1 MNVKTLKSNRIASLD
16 LLKGAI
22 MIIMA
27 LDHVRDYFH
36 FDAFFFDPTDPE
48 KTNLGLYLTRWS
60 THYCAPTFSLLAGVS
75 AYLIGIRKSK
85 KELSYFLLKRG
96 IWLIFIELTVV
107 NFSWFFDIHFQ
118 TFGLFVIWSLG
129 ISMIFLA
136 AIIHLRLKHI
146 LIFSLLMIF
155 GHNVLDSFHF
165 GNDIFWSIIHEF
177 NFIDLQSGRKLLVG
191 YPIIPWIG
199 VMSLGYYF
207 GSFYDRN
214 FSAEKRKKIFLII
227 GLSSIIMFLIVRF
240 LNGYGNLNNWK
251 SYELDIQTIFS
262 FFNPAK
268 YPPSISYL
276 LMTLGPIFL
285 ILSRTE
291 NLKGKIINIISVFGK
306 VPFFYYILHIYLIH
320 LLALITAWITGFGWE
335 SLIIKGWVT
344 QSPLLKGFGFNLWIV
359 HFIWIAIVIALYPFC
374 KKFSIYKQNNKDK
387 AWLSYL

>member
-1 MNVKTLKSNRIASLD
+1 MKNKKNNRIASLD

-36 FDAFFFDPTDPE
+36 FDAFFFNPTDPE
-48 KTNLGLYLTRWS
+48 KTNIGLYFTRWI

-85 KELSYFLLKRG
+85 KELSFFLLKRG

-136 AIIHLRLKHI
+136 GIIYINLKNV

-155 GHNVLDSFHF
+155 GHNALDSFHF

-207 GSFYDRN
+207 GSYYNSEMNSTRR
-214 FSAEKRKKIFLII
+214 KRLFRII
-227 GLSSIIMFLIVRF
+227 GISSVLLFFVVRI
-240 LNGYGNLNNWK
+240 LNGYGNFQCWK
-251 SYELDIQTIFS
+251 NYDSILSTLFS
-262 FFNPAK
+262 FFNPCK

-276 LMTLGPIFL
+276 LMTLGPVFI
-285 ILSRTE
+285 ILSLTE
-291 NLKGKIINIISVFGK
+291 NLKGKIINTISVFGK

-320 LLALITAWITGFGWE
+320 LLALITAWFTGFGWE

-344 QSPLLKGFGFNLWIV
+344 QSPLLKGFGFNLWVV
-359 HFIWIAIVIALYPFC
+359 HLIWISIVIALYPFC
-374 KKFSIYKQNNKDK
+374 KKFGYYKQNNKDK

>member
-1 MNVKTLKSNRIASLD
+1 MKIKKNNRIASLD

-36 FDAFFFDPTDPE
+36 FDAFFFNPTDPE
-48 KTNLGLYLTRWS
+48 KTNIGLYFTRWI

-85 KELSYFLLKRG
+85 KELSFFLLKRG

-136 AIIHLRLKHI
+136 GIIYINLKNV

-155 GHNVLDSFHF
+155 GHNALDSFHF

-207 GSFYDRN
+207 GSYYNSEMNSTRR
-214 FSAEKRKKIFLII
+214 KRLFRII
-227 GLSSIIMFLIVRF
+227 GISSVLLFFVVRI
-240 LNGYGNLNNWK
+240 LNGYGNFQCWK
-251 SYELDIQTIFS
+251 NYDSILSTLFS
-262 FFNPAK
+262 FFNPCK

-276 LMTLGPIFL
+276 LMTLGPVFI
-285 ILSRTE
+285 ILSLTE
-291 NLKGKIINIISVFGK
+291 NLKGKIINTISVFGK

-320 LLALITAWITGFGWE
+320 LLALITAWFTGFGWE

-344 QSPLLKGFGFNLWIV
+344 QSPLLKGFGFNLWVV
-359 HFIWIAIVIALYPFC
+359 HLIWISIVIALYPFC
-374 KKFSIYKQNNKDK
+374 KKFGYYKQNNKDK
-387 AWLSYL
+387 TWLSYF

>member
-1 MNVKTLKSNRIASLD
+1 MNFKTSKSKRIASLD

-36 FDAFFFDPTDPE
+36 YDAFFFDPTDPE
-48 KTNLGLYLTRWS
+48 NTNMGLYFTRWI

-75 AYLIGIRKSK
+75 AYLIGTRKSK

-136 AIIHLRLKHI
+136 AIIHLKIKHI
-146 LIFSLLMIF
+146 LFFSLVVIF
-155 GHNVLDSFHF
+155 GHHALDSIQI
-165 GNDIFWSIIHEF
+165 GNKIFWSVIHER
-177 NFIDLQSGRKLLVG
+177 NFIDLSNGTKLLAA
-191 YPIIPWIG
+191 YPILPWVG
-199 VMSLGYYF
+199 VMSLGYF
-207 GSFYDRN
+207 MGSFYEK
-214 FSAEKRKKIFLII
+214 SYLAEKRKKIFFII
-227 GLSSIIMFLIVRF
+227 GISSIVMFFVVRLF
-240 LNGYGNLNNWK
+240 NGYGNFNYWE
-251 SYELDIQTIFS
+251 SYELGIQTAYS

-276 LMTLGPIFL
+276 LMTLGPVFL
-285 ILSRTE
+285 ILSLTE

-306 VPFFYYILHIYLIH
+306 VPFFYYIIHIYIIH

-335 SLIIKGWVT
+335 NMIVKGWVT
-344 QSPLLKGFGFNLWIV
+344 VSPKLDGFGFSLTYVYLVWV
-359 HFIWIAIVIALYPFC
+359 AIVVFLYPFC
-374 KKFSIYKQNNKDK
+374 KKFSIYKRNNKDK

>member
-1 MNVKTLKSNRIASLD
+1 MKIKKNNRIASLD
-16 LLKGAI
+16 LLKGAV

-36 FDAFFFDPTDPE
+36 FDAFFFNPTDPE
-48 KTNLGLYLTRWS
+48 KTNIGLYFTRWI

-85 KELSYFLLKRG
+85 KELSFFLLKRG

-136 AIIHLRLKHI
+136 GIIYINLKNV

-155 GHNVLDSFHF
+155 GHNALDSFHF

-207 GSFYDRN
+207 GSYYNSEMNSTRR
-214 FSAEKRKKIFLII
+214 KRLFRII
-227 GLSSIIMFLIVRF
+227 GISSVLLFFVVRI
-240 LNGYGNLNNWK
+240 LNGYGNFQCWK
-251 SYELDIQTIFS
+251 NYDSILSTLFS
-262 FFNPAK
+262 FFNPCK

-276 LMTLGPIFL
+276 LMTLGPVFI
-285 ILSRTE
+285 ILSLTE
-291 NLKGKIINIISVFGK
+291 NLKGKIINTISVFGK

-320 LLALITAWITGFGWE
+320 LLALITAWFTGFGWE

-344 QSPLLKGFGFNLWIV
+344 QSPLLKGFGFNLWVV
-359 HFIWIAIVIALYPFC
+359 HLIWISIVIALYPFC
-374 KKFSIYKQNNKDK
+374 KKFGYYKQNNKDK

>member
-1 MNVKTLKSNRIASLD
+1 MKIKKNNRIASLD

-48 KTNLGLYLTRWS
+48 KTNIGLYFTRWI
-60 THYCAPTFSLLAGVS
+60 THFCAPTFSLLAGVS

-85 KELSYFLLKRG
+85 KELSFFLLKRG

-136 AIIHLRLKHI
+136 GIIYINLKNV

-155 GHNVLDSFHF
+155 GHNALDSFHF

-207 GSFYDRN
+207 GSYYNSEMNSTRR
-214 FSAEKRKKIFLII
+214 KRLFRII
-227 GLSSIIMFLIVRF
+227 GISSVLLFFVVRI
-240 LNGYGNLNNWK
+240 LNGYGNFQCWK
-251 SYELDIQTIFS
+251 NYDSILSTLFS
-262 FFNPAK
+262 FFNPCK

-276 LMTLGPIFL
+276 LMTLGPVFI
-285 ILSRTE
+285 ILSLTE
-291 NLKGKIINIISVFGK
+291 NLKGKIINTISVFGK

-320 LLALITAWITGFGWE
+320 LLALITAWFTGFGWE

-344 QSPLLKGFGFNLWIV
+344 QSPLLKGFGFNLWVV
-359 HFIWIAIVIALYPFC
+359 HLIWISIVIALYPFC
-374 KKFSIYKQNNKDK
+374 KKFGYYKQNNKDK